1 MSGIFVAVFS
11 VIAAVCLVRLIA
23 LISKRLSLHIAIT
36 KLDRIEGVEVRVL
49 RSPIASLFS
58 TGAQPSYAVRI
69 GSGIYYVRLYN
80 GRGAGKVVHFASREF
95 TVRFSRLVTASYSRS
110 RGGKRLRGFSRG
122 VSVGSKVIILPPLS
136 IPADHP
142 EGCTAYPVMIFNPAP
157 GEVSYVTEE
166 RTRIEVAFTG
176 DEIYG
181 ARIFTKTTF
190 LNFVD
195 RMSRGAVFVPKDV
208 YVFDDIYN
216 KR

>member
-11 VIAAVCLVRLIA
+11 VIVAVCLVRLIA

-49 RSPIASLFS
+49 RSPVASLFS

-69 GSGIYYVRLYN
+69 GSGMYYVRLYN
-80 GRGAGKVVHFASREF
+80 GRGTGKVVHFASREF

-166 RTRIEVAFTG
+166 KTSIQTAFEGDEMYGIKVFTG
-176 DEIYG
+176 SSFIAHADRATRRNDELRY
-181 ARIFTKTTF
+181 F
-190 LNFVD
+190 
-195 RMSRGAVFVPKDV
+195 
-208 YVFDDIYN
+208 
-216 KR
+216 

>member
-1 MSGIFVAVFS
+1 MNDIFVVLFS
-11 VIAAVCLVRLIA
+11 LIIAVCLIRFLTLV
-23 LISKRLSLHIAIT
+23 SKRLSLHTSIMRLG
-36 KLDRIEGVEVRVL
+36 KNEGVEVRVL

-58 TGAQPSYAVRI
+58 VSEMPSYAVRV

-80 GRGAGKVVHFASREF
+80 GIGAGKVVHFASREF
-95 TVRFSRLVTASYSRS
+95 TVRFSRLVTATYSRS

-122 VSVGSKVIILPPLS
+122 VSVGSKVIIMPPLR
-136 IPADHP
+136 IPEDHP
-142 EGCTAYPVMIFNPAP
+142 EGCTPYPVMIFNPAP

-181 ARIFTKTTF
+181 ARVFTKTTF
-190 LNFVD
+190 LNFID
-195 RMSRGAVFVPKDV
+195 RLTRGAVFVPKDV

-216 KR
+216 K